1 MFIYSLRA
9 NTLKFFGVV
18 GVAVVALVALIAFI
32 PGYDPVVVSTGETV
46 EVQEIRFDN
55 VKTAEDVIAFLGQFG
70 WQVDS

>member
-32 PGYDPVVVSTGETV
+32 PSYEPVVVSTGEV
-46 EVQEIRFDN
+46 VGSQEIRFDN
-55 VKTAEDVIAFLGQFG
+55 IKTAPSVCY
-70 WQVDS
+70 